1 MKLYMKKIFTVL
13 PVLAL
18 VLSVSAC
25 REEMDPGVDPE
36 IYSGDGTE
44 VQFVVGGSTIDS
56 KASLPAQTGTIKIS
70 EEGDENRLVLV
81 VTEESLDNLYSNS
94 ADTKGVPNYTENFT
108 SHFTT
113 FGGTAYFFTDGATA
127 VGDLASTDKVFTLTN
142 KDSRTYTN
150 TLSTWTSSANN
161 VMFFMNAPADIT
173 SAGVVSSANSPKYTI
188 GTYGGSATGVTT
200 FDYKAP
206 GLSTDGTTQNNPK
219 LLEDILFTSK
229 AISKDEYNKDSH
241 HKNNILFYHALAGVK
256 FKSANAENEKQSNG
270 KSSGEVTTKI
280 KSITLTNIVNGGTC
294 TVTPDP
300 AYGRTDSNAGGS
312 YKSTDACKWTLG
324 TAKST
329 FSFNANTKTTET
341 SAHTDTFPGVFDGT
355 DNKYSSYN
363 INDTNYD
370 QTFFFVPQTT
380 GSDVKLT
387 VTYTLTPDGG
397 TESPVYS
404 STVVF
409 SGQNWKA
416 GNLYTYTLS
425 ANHVTLEVSDQ
436 VTEAQTAGTQTKS
449 GLYIKNTGNVDC
461 YYRVALVGNWYD
473 THSPYQITKAWDI
486 NYGTFD
492 DSFCGDGGTGANG
505 RDGYNAYWYHAS
517 DGFYYFKYKVKPGTI
532 IPNAH
537 QLFQSYTI
545 PTKPADTSLTD
556 SHLEIDFIVQAVDAN
571 KIDKAGS
578 AWIKDDGENKKL
590 LDAYDE

>member
-1 MKLYMKKIFTVL
+1 MKKLLYTL
-13 PVLAL
+13 PAIAL
-18 VLSVSAC
+18 ILGVSAC
-25 REEMDPGVDPE
+25 HEEFNPGVDPVAPT
-36 IYSGDGTE
+36 GDGTE
-44 VQFVVGGSTIDS
+44 VQFVVGGSAIDS
-56 KASLPAQTGTIKIS
+56 KANLPSQIGTIKIS
-70 EEGDENRLVLV
+70 EDGDENRLVLA
-81 VTEESLDNLYSNS
+81 VTEESLDNLYS
-94 ADTKGVPNYTENFT
+94 APTFTKGVPNYTENFT
-108 SHFTT
+108 SHFQT
-113 FGGTAYFFTDGATA
+113 FNGTAYFFADGASM
-127 VGDLASTDKVFTLTN
+127 VGDLASTDKAFTLTN

-150 TLSTWTSSANN
+150 TLSTWSSSANN
-161 VMFFMNAPADIT
+161 VMFFMSAPVDIF
-173 SAGVVSSANSPKYTI
+173 SAGVVSNENSPKYSI
-188 GTYGGSATGVTT
+188 GKLAGSDTGVTT
-200 FDYKAP
+200 FEYKAP
-206 GLSTDGTTQNNPK
+206 GLNVDETAQTNPK
-219 LLEDILFTSK
+219 LLQDILFTSK
-229 AISKDEYNKDSH
+229 AINKAEYDKETH

-280 KSITLTNIVNGGTC
+280 KSITLTNIVSGGTC

-300 AYGRTDSNAGGS
+300 SYGRTDSNAGGT
-312 YKSTDACKWTLG
+312 YKSTDACKWNIEG
-324 TAKST
+324 SPKSA
-329 FSFNANTKTTET
+329 FSFVANDKTTEKD
-341 SAHTDTFPGVFDGT
+341 AHTDTFPAVFDGT
-355 DNKYSSYN
+355 NNVYSSYN

-380 GSDVKLT
+380 GNDVRLT
-387 VTYTLTPDGG
+387 ITYTLTPDGG
-397 TESPVYS
+397 SESPVYS

-425 ANHVTLEVSDQ
+425 ANHVTLDVQDAVNEVGANQ
-436 VTEAQTAGTQTKS
+436 VKS
-449 GLYIKNTGNVDC
+449 GLYVKNTGNVDC
-461 YYRVALVGNWYD
+461 YYRVALIGNWYD

-492 DSFCGDGGTGANG
+492 STFCGDGGTGANG